1 VNASGQQP
9 DVFLNER
16 FSYTIDAKRYNLEV
30 TVFADGQIY
39 KSARKI
45 SSVWQSDTFYFKAGA
60 YLGANESNGSG
71 YRQTSFYA
79 LSFNHNGVV
88 TSSTQPTPTPNP
100 MPGTGAL
107 SYDADGT
114 GSTSR

>member
-1 VNASGQQP
+1 MS
-9 DVFLNER
+9 
-16 FSYTIDAKRYNLEV
+16 
-30 TVFADGQIY
+30 
-39 KSARKI
+39 KI

-60 YLGANESNGSG
+60 YLSANESNGSG
-71 YRQTSFYA
+71 CGQTWFHA

-88 TSSTQPTPTPNP
+88 TSSTQPTP

-114 GSTSR
+114 GSTAAVKFASSKISPSSRPISS

>member
-1 VNASGQQP
+1 MS
-9 DVFLNER
+9 
-16 FSYTIDAKRYNLEV
+16 
-30 TVFADGQIY
+30 
-39 KSARKI
+39 KI

-71 YRQTSFYA
+71 CGQTWFRA

-114 GSTSR
+114 GSTAAVKFASSKISPSSRPISS

>member
-1 VNASGQQP
+1 VGLAVPYLQVNEQDQQR
-9 DVFLNER
+9 V
-16 FSYTIDAKRYNLEV
+16 AV
-30 TVFADGQIY
+30 G
-39 KSARKI
+39 
-45 SSVWQSDTFYFKAGA
+45 TFYFKAGA

-71 YRQTSFYA
+71 YGQTSFYA

-107 SYDADGT
+107 S
-114 GSTSR
+114 